1 MEEKMRKLLLM
12 AGLASLFVMIAIP
25 AIADVTVTATVD
37 KDKDIRVIET
47 LTKTKIVDIT
57 VDVIDAALDKGAESL
72 ALVNQTN
79 ENNTACENCAEKQAW
94 IKDSVKNNVGIT
106 NVNQAVGN
114 MNNQGNVLSIAV
126 DIGDDGTPPV
136 STNGT
141 GFAEAQASVDQRVI
155 DNEINSASIIY
166 RDALIE
172 GSVLSNTGITNVN
185 QSSGQMNNQANAISL
200 GISLDGGIALSEA
213 DLGQFIGTIDKQSP
227 GSHEDYTAK
236 TSQIVGSI
244 GGNHGVTFVNQTSG
258 NLGNQSNTLS
268 LAASVVGFSLTK

>member
-1 MEEKMRKLLLM
+1 MRKLLLM

-37 KDKDIRVIET
+37 KDKDIRVIER

-94 IKDSVKNNVGIT
+94 IKDSVNNNVGIT

-126 DIGDDGTPPV
+126 DVGGGTGTPPG
-136 STNGT
+136 NT

-200 GISLDGGIALSEA
+200 GVCLDGGVALSEA
-213 DLGQFIGTIDKQSP
+213 DLGQFIGTVDTDSP